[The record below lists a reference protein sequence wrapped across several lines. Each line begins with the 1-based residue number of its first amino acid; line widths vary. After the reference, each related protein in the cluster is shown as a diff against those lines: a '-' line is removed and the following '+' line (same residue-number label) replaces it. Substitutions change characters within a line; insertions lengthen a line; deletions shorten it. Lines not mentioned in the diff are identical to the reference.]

1 MLKTITLNK
10 KTKQKKINI
19 SYSIFIEKLL
29 HYIMFLYEI
38 QIQKYMTKKELKKEK
53 IQKETA
59 IDEYHPENDYTKTNS
74 NIDIVSLDD
83 LF

>member
-1 MLKTITLNK
+1 MLKTIIYKKNK
-10 KTKQKKINI
+10 PKKKNI
-19 SYSIFIEKLL
+19 SYYIFIEKIL

-38 QIQKYMTKKELKKEK
+38 QTLKYMTKKELKKEK
-53 IQKETA
+53 IQKDTA
-59 IDEYHPENDYTKTNS
+59 IYEYHPENDYTKTNS